1 MEATIVYWDYIG
13 TLDRKWKLLHHYR
26 VYIGVILGFYW
37 EGQYF
42 SLVRTGVPG
51 N

>member
-1 MEATIVYWDYIG
+1 MEAIIVYWDYIG

-37 EGQYF
+37 EGAILFACSYR
-42 SLVRTGVPG
+42 SAR
-51 N
+51 